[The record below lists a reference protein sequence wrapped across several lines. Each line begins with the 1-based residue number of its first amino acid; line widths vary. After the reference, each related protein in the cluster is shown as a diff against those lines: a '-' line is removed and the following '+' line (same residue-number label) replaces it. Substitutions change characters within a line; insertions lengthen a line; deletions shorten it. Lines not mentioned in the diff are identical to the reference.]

1 MSHPFD
7 DQARALLSTIGAALL
22 PNQRP
27 NQRHNPNHQDFPRHN
42 NRGGFRNFR
51 GNAGFD
57 AGRVG
62 FNGGRG
68 GRNFRRGSHRGHP
81 GFSTF
86 RGNNY
91 EAQSQPINITI
102 TPPQKSEN
110 SLAASP
116 PAKRQNKNQS
126 LDGEKTR
133 KNPRNSKISQN
144 TKTSKPDPKPPQPV
158 ALSKSQS
165 RMERKAKQ
173 RLQLVWS
180 TACFRGIG
188 YCQYYS

>member
-68 GRNFRRGSHRGHP
+68 GGILGVVVT
-81 GFSTF
+81 GATQALALL
-86 RGNNY
+86 
-91 EAQSQPINITI
+91 EATI
-102 TPPQKSEN
+102 TKPKV
-110 SLAASP
+110 SP
-116 PAKRQNKNQS
+116 LISQS
-126 LDGEKTR
+126 LRPKKAKIPLR
-133 KNPRNSKISQN
+133 PHHPPRGKI
-144 TKTSKPDPKPPQPV
+144 KTSH
-158 ALSKSQS
+158 
-165 RMERKAKQ
+165 
-173 RLQLVWS
+173 
-180 TACFRGIG
+180 
-188 YCQYYS
+188 